1 MVPEESGSAVGPEE
15 SGSAVGPEE
24 SGSALGTEA
33 AAEFGGTPLKRK
45 RATQKNTTNPLSA
58 SRSKPVEAAKKR
70 SRKPPAQSSV
80 SG

>member
-1 MVPEESGSAVGPEE
+1 MVPEE

-33 AAEFGGTPLKRK
+33 AAAEFGGTLLKRK